1 MCKYEKYKIVS
12 IYFVLAKIS
21 GVVGIE
27 NSEYHGTMV
36 EPALRSNT
44 ALAHLSVAWARLLSK
59 STDTSCMCFN
69 YLITIEF

>member
-27 NSEYHGTMV
+27 NFEYHGTMV
-36 EPALRSNT
+36 EPTLRSNT
-44 ALAHLSVAWARLLSK
+44 ALAHLSVA
-59 STDTSCMCFN
+59 
-69 YLITIEF
+69 